1 MTVIGSRSDAPLA
14 QIAYETLREMIL
26 NNELKV
32 GTQYLEKVLVERLN
46 ISRTP
51 VREAC
56 VRLERE
62 GLIEIQPRHGI
73 RVKPISPSDMRE
85 IYEILTALES
95 QAIGDL
101 ARDGLSDEQLAKLEQ
116 ATERMAIALEKDD
129 LDAWAMSDE
138 EFHHVL
144 LEFCPNERL
153 RNVVLQFWGQAHRVR
168 FATLHLR
175 VKPHDSTKDHSAV
188 VEAIRERDVKKA
200 TRIHRKH
207 REKGGNAMVRLLE
220 KLKLENI

>member
-1 MTVIGSRSDAPLA
+1 
-14 QIAYETLREMIL
+14 L

-32 GTQYLEKVLVERLN
+32 GTQYLEKALVERLN

-73 RVKPISPSDMRE
+73 RVKPISPDDMRE

-101 ARDGLSDEQLAKLEQ
+101 AKDGLNEEQLHRLES
-116 ATERMAIALEKDD
+116 ATDRMAKALEVDD
-129 LDAWAMSDE
+129 LESWAAADE
-138 EFHHVL
+138 EFHHAL
-144 LEFCPNERL
+144 LDFCKNERL
-153 RNVVLQFWGQAHRVR
+153 KNVVLQFWGQSHRVR
-168 FATLHLR
+168 FVTLHLR
-175 VKPHDSTKDHSAV
+175 DKPHGSTQDHTDV
-188 VEAIRERDVKKA
+188 VAAIRERNVEKA
-200 TRIHRKH
+200 TEIHRRH
-207 REKGGNAMVRLLE
+207 RENGGRAMVELLE
-220 KLKLENI
+220 KLRFENI